1 MLKKKNV
8 KIWERKNESK
18 EMSKREGGKKRVSK
32 RVVEGEKS
40 EEEEGEQVN

>member
-1 MLKKKNV
+1 MKVKKCLR
-8 KIWERKNESK
+8 ERGRK
-18 EMSKREGGKKRVSK
+18 EKGSK